1 MKLIVKVRQVYGN
14 RVIYPACQLSRMF
27 TEIAKTK
34 TLTDDVIALLKRN
47 GFAIEVEQQTL

>member
-1 MKLIVKVRQVYGN
+1 MKLTVKIRQVYGN
-14 RVIYPACQLSRMF
+14 KVIYPACQLSRMVAQ
-27 TEIAKTK
+27 IAKTK